1 MKRSKAKRI
10 PLSAGAAVGL
20 LTVCLLA
27 VGIGLAVSRAGNQ
40 PPADSSAEQSTT
52 SLTTTTTTT
61 TSATASADIN
71 GSVTENSST
80 TTTTT
85 TTTPAAPPD
94 SVMLEVPYYSQNGVL
109 PTGCELFSARM
120 VLDYYGVKPSLAD
133 IIDKTYAKYTYMA
146 DGKNYGHHPN
156 DAFIGSPYDET
167 SFGCFPP
174 VMSKMMNHFLPAGKT
189 AVPLEGES
197 LAELAES
204 NLPNGDPVMVWATM
218 YMKETYEAIGWNLL
232 DAEGNQT
239 DEWYF
244 WPARE
249 HCLVLVGYDAE
260 KYYFND
266 PMQNST
272 VVSWSR
278 ELVEQRYADMGS
290 RALVVRD
297 TQ

>member
-52 SLTTTTTTT
+52 T
-61 TSATASADIN
+61 TSATTTTATAATSADAS
-71 GSVTENSST
+71 GSVTENSSST
-80 TTTTT
+80 TTTA
-85 TTTPAAPPD
+85 TTPAAPPD

-133 IIDKTYAKYTYMA
+133 IIDNTYAKYTYMA

>member
-1 MKRSKAKRI
+1 M
-10 PLSAGAAVGL
+10 
-20 LTVCLLA
+20 
-27 VGIGLAVSRAGNQ
+27 
-40 PPADSSAEQSTT
+40 
-52 SLTTTTTTT
+52 
-61 TSATASADIN
+61 
-71 GSVTENSST
+71 TENSST

-133 IIDKTYAKYTYMA
+133 IIDNTYAKYTYMA